1 MDLATAQAYLADLAP
16 RADVVIAINW
26 DDPIGAATALRVGL
40 AARKAAGQLGPG
52 NYRATVA
59 MIDVLHDYAAAT
71 AKGG

>member
-1 MDLATAQAYLADLAP
+1 MRSSLRSRPFLLRSCLA
-16 RADVVIAINW
+16 
-26 DDPIGAATALRVGL
+26 L

-59 MIDVLHDYAAAT
+59 IIDVLHDYAAAT